1 MQNIKTLTLN
11 FPLPE
16 KVTLIESEAKELLML
31 KLVEEGIMS
40 QSEAAGAL
48 GISRY
53 DLLQKMGEHQ
63 VPIMRYSKEDLEKE
77 ENVILRLKKKR
88 QQQKGTEN

>member
-1 MQNIKTLTLN
+1 MQNIKILTIN

-16 KVTLIESEAKELLML
+16 NVTLIESEAKELLML
-31 KLVEEGIMS
+31 KLVEEGIIS
-40 QSEAAGAL
+40 QSEAAKAL

-53 DLLQKMGEHQ
+53 DLIEKMGRHH

-77 ENVILRLKKKR
+77 ESVISKLRKKR
-88 QQQKGTEN
+88 QQQKEIIN

>member
-53 DLLQKMGEHQ
+53 DLLQKMGERQ

-88 QQQKGTEN
+88 QQQKGAEN